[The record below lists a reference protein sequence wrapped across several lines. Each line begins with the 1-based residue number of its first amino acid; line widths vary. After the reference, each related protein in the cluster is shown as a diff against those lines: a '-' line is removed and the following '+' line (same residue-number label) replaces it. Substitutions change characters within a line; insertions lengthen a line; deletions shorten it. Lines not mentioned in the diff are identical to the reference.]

1 MVGTT
6 RETTHKSKKRN
17 LRRTKKMKRSR
28 PSPTHTPRHTSP
40 DTPTPPAVI
49 ESHRFM
55 SRMTFDGNTLTTQ
68 TQRDNE
74 PVIEH
79 KYTKKQLAEEIPI
92 GKEMVD
98 MYLDGKIPKELH
110 EHHRNKGR
118 NNSKRSLFRNVLI
131 SPADLGLLPP
141 ESTSEDDTLQYGDPL
156 TKKLRMRRR
165 QRQRQ
170 RNNIHGIDA

>member
-1 MVGTT
+1 MAGRTK
-6 RETTHKSKKRN
+6 ETTHKSKKRS
-17 LRRTKKMKRSR
+17 LRRTKKMKKSS
-28 PSPTHTPRHTSP
+28 PSPSP
-40 DTPTPPAVI
+40 APAPVT

-55 SRMTFDGNTLTTQ
+55 SLMTFDGNTLTTQ

-74 PVIEH
+74 PIIQH

-92 GKEMVD
+92 GNEMVD

-110 EHHRNKGR
+110 EYHRNRGI
-118 NNSKRSLFRNVLI
+118 NNSKTALFRNVLI

-141 ESTSEDDTLQYGDPL
+141 ESTSEDDTLQYGEPL
-156 TKKLRMRRR
+156 TNKLRMRRKQRQR

-170 RNNIHGIDA
+170 RNNIDGIDA